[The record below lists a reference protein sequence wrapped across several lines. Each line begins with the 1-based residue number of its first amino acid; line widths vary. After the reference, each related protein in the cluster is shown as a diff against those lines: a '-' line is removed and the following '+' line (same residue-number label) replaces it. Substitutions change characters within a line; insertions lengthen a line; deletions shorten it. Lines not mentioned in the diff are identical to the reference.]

1 MEELANVL
9 NQFYKDIS
17 NLNEDKSTLQ
27 GKLDEMERIS
37 VQYQAKTK
45 LLHQI
50 MEKIVES
57 SAKVKNLKIIMKRSK
72 ATISKQKS
80 VLETQEIKHRCMIF

>member
-9 NQFYKDIS
+9 NQFYKDIL

-80 VLETQEIKHRCMIF
+80 VLETQEIKHGCMIF

>member
-27 GKLDEMERIS
+27 GTLDEMERIS

-80 VLETQEIKHRCMIF
+80 VLETQEIKHGCMIF